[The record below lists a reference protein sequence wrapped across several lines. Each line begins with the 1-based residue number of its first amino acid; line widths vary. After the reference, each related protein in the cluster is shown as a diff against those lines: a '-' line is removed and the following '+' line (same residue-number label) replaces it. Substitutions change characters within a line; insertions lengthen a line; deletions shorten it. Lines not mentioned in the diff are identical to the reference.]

1 MWTETDKKRARE
13 NYSVNIYE
21 SDCHPSRADDKSLPT
36 SSHIVTYK
44 IDGEVHYDIV
54 IAGKMVTI
62 FDFYW
67 DNLRSDILKIE
78 WTKGTVNPKV
88 WGYVSPDQK
97 KKK

>member
-1 MWTETDKKRARE
+1 MWSDSDKRRAKD
-13 NYSVNIYE
+13 NYSVTIYE
-21 SDCHPSRADDKSLPT
+21 SHCDPSRANDKSLPT
-36 SSHIVTYK
+36 SSHLVKYK
-44 IDGEVHYDIV
+44 LDGEIKYDIV
-54 IAGKMVTI
+54 IAGKMVMI

-67 DNLRSDILKIE
+67 DNLRSDLISIE